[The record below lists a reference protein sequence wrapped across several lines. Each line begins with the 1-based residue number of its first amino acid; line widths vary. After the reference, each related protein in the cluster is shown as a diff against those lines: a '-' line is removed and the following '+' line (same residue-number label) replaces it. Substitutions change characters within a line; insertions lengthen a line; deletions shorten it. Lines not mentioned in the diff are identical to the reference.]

1 MKHKCKNKWT
11 YSRAFTGDSID
22 DKLRETSLQ
31 WFGHVQHKQAK
42 ALMIK
47 ENLLFSGW
55 KILKKYMKAKVNINS
70 SSNDEFEEVQSI

>member
-1 MKHKCKNKWT
+1 MKQKCKNKWT

-31 WFGHVQHKQAK
+31 WFGYVQHKQAK

-47 ENLLFSGW
+47 ENDL
-55 KILKKYMKAKVNINS
+55 
-70 SSNDEFEEVQSI
+70 EEIYES